1 MLHICLMGIMLLL
14 QINTLDVFDKSENI
28 KDNSISVEP
37 QKIEPNN
44 IQTSDTFFASFNSER
59 TSIFNILSP
68 ELQRSLM
75 VPIMG
80 SPAPTFVS

>member
-14 QINTLDVFDKSENI
+14 QINTLDVFNKSENI

-37 QKIEPNN
+37 KKIEPNN

-59 TSIFNILSP
+59 TSIFNILLTIWS
-68 ELQRSLM
+68 SLM
-75 VPIMG
+75 LISSSGLVE
-80 SPAPTFVS
+80 SQK

>member
-14 QINTLDVFDKSENI
+14 QINTLDVFNKSENI

-37 QKIEPNN
+37 NKIELNN

-59 TSIFNILSP
+59 TSIFNILLTIWS
-68 ELQRSLM
+68 SL
-75 VPIMG
+75 IL
-80 SPAPTFVS
+80 VSSSGLVESQK

>member
-59 TSIFNILSP
+59 TSIFNILLTIWS
-68 ELQRSLM
+68 SL
-75 VPIMG
+75 IL
-80 SPAPTFVS
+80 VSSSGLVESQK